1 MLAATLATIAA
12 APTKPSARLRNA
24 AKQVILRQA
33 DFGLDWSSTPPP
45 QQVPT
50 LTCPAFNPNLSKLP
64 QPGAAVSPTF
74 QQSDNGPF
82 ASQSAYVFPKA
93 SQAVTFWQKVVTQ
106 RLGKCVAGALTVS
119 STSSVKFAVKSTRSL
134 KVPAIGDRRAGY
146 RVTGTASTTA
156 QKVTVYLDMIV
167 VGHGT
172 GVSQISLTT
181 FSQPPRRSLELRLA
195 RLIARRLPA
204 GTGASKR

>member
-1 MLAATLATIAA
+1 
-12 APTKPSARLRNA
+12 
-24 AKQVILRQA
+24 
-33 DFGLDWSSTPPP
+33 
-45 QQVPT
+45 
-50 LTCPAFNPNLSKLP
+50 
-64 QPGAAVSPTF
+64 
-74 QQSDNGPF
+74 
-82 ASQSAYVFPKA
+82 
-93 SQAVTFWQKVVTQ
+93 
-106 RLGKCVAGALTVS
+106 
-119 STSSVKFAVKSTRSL
+119 
-134 KVPAIGDRRAGY
+134 
-146 RVTGTASTTA
+146 VTGTASTTA